1 MALTITNNTYAGSDV
16 AEYFGQMF
24 LGMRELSGNHISL
37 LPNVKHRVNLP
48 ILGSD
53 TDALRGDNC
62 SFADDGS
69 ALSYRQVTTE
79 AYLHQMEICFEDVE
93 QIWEADRLRAG
104 AANSGDNDF
113 NRWLIEFKLKEITQK
128 LSREMWNGVTPT
140 NVQNGIMAIAQA
152 DANTVKVGTPVA
164 ITAANVIAE
173 MTRLYQAAPIAVAQ
187 SADARFYVSY
197 EVFRHYVVA
206 LGTAAGN
213 ANFNLN
219 QTPGVAENLG
229 IFGVPVIP
237 VNLGGSDM
245 IFTHTKNIFMATDLL
260 SDLNMINIVDMSKT
274 TAEPKV
280 RFMARFRSG
289 WNYAVSSDLAIYNA
303 A

>member
-1 MALTITNNTYAGSDV
+1 MALSITNNTYAGSDV

-24 LGMRELSGNHISL
+24 LSMRELSGNHISL
-37 LPNVKHRVNLP
+37 LPNVKQKTNLP
-48 ILGSD
+48 ILGAD
-53 TDALRGDNC
+53 GDVLRADDC
-62 SFADDGS
+62 SFTDDGS
-69 ALSYRQVTTE
+69 ALSYRVVETE
-79 AYLHQMEICFEDVE
+79 AYTHQMQICYNDVE
-93 QIWEADRLRAG
+93 SIWEADRLRAG
-104 AANSGDNDF
+104 AHNSGDNDF
-113 NRWLIEFKLKEITQK
+113 NRWLIEFKLKEITSK
-128 LSREMWNGVTPT
+128 LSREMWNGATPT

-152 DANTVKVGTPVA
+152 DANTVKVGSPVA

-187 SADARFYVSY
+187 SSDARFYVSY
-197 EVFRHYVVA
+197 EVYRHYVVA
-206 LGTAAGN
+206 LATTSGN

-260 SDLNMINIVDMSKT
+260 SDLNQINIVDMSKT
-274 TAEPKV
+274 TAEAKV
-280 RFMARFRSG
+280 RFMARFRAG
-289 WNYAVSSDLAIYNA
+289 WNYAVSSDVAIYNA